1 MTLNSLW
8 WHDIGGK
15 MAKTLNIGTT
25 PSGAG
30 QVLENRPSV
39 RYKIRKQ
46 IENQTKEK
54 GRKQDGEN
62 WYNRG
67 KQSFLTQ
74 RHNQMLQESPPQKGN
89 VPSG

>member
-1 MTLNSLW
+1 
-8 WHDIGGK
+8 

-46 IENQTKEK
+46 IEKPNKGKRKETRW
-54 GRKQDGEN
+54 RKLV
-62 WYNRG
+62 
-67 KQSFLTQ
+67 QSRKTIVSYTATQ
-74 RHNQMLQESPPQKGN
+74 PNAARITTAEG
-89 VPSG
+89 